1 MFLILLLFKTNNMN
15 RYLLLVALLFFGFF
29 IEVFSQE
36 YTFSAIENPKP
47 EQVQEVYKANSLTVD
62 ILQGGGSLIGVDF
75 ELLLTDKI
83 GVQLGF
89 GYIGFGGGINY
100 HLNPSIRS
108 SFISLQYC
116 HQGVGETYTQ
126 SLIGPSFVY
135 RARKLFTAQLG
146 LGYLIENGP
155 AWGDRDPI
163 PIMLTYA
170 IGIYLPI

>member
-1 MFLILLLFKTNNMN
+1 MKPVYFMLFIW
-15 RYLLLVALLFFGFF
+15 GFSLS
-29 IEVFSQE
+29 VYSQNDAF
-36 YTFSAIENPKP
+36 YAIDNYEPVP
-47 EQVQEVYKANSLTVD
+47 IPARKANSLTVG

-170 IGIYLPI
+170 IGIYLPM

>member
-1 MFLILLLFKTNNMN
+1 MN
-15 RYLLLVALLFFGFF
+15 RYLLLVALLFFGFL
-29 IEVFSQE
+29 IEVLSQE

-47 EQVQEVYKANSLTVD
+47 EQVQEVYKANSLTVG

-108 SFISLQYC
+108 SFISLQYW

-135 RARKLFTAQLG
+135 RARKMFTAQLG

-170 IGIYLPI
+170 IGIYLPM